1 MAHGLCR
8 MNLEKR
14 IYSRY
19 DKRDGIDYDNFNP
32 GAVYKL
38 SDGRLIYPC
47 DRNFVVFD
55 PAHIQNA
62 RQPYDPVITDFKLSN
77 KPLLVDS
84 LLRLDKIDLDYNN
97 TSILI
102 EFSSLNYIW
111 QNKIHYEYMLE
122 GVDKDW
128 QETNEYN
135 QAIYNY
141 LRPGNYTFKV
151 RAENSDGISSN
162 NTTILQIS
170 VAPPFW
176 QTWWF
181 LGVLVLIVIG
191 IFYLIDRERIK
202 KLQALQRVRTQIASN
217 LHHDV
222 NATLNNISLLS
233 EMAKIKADKDVMRS
247 KEYIDQISEKSRRMS
262 DAMDDM
268 LWSLNPENDSMEKT
282 ILRMKECAEGVQNT
296 YNTDVQMEVDPKVK
310 SVKLDMKARHEFFL
324 IFKEALLSIAE
335 RSDGSR
341 SIINV
346 DLTGH
351 RISLKIKNNEVNLR
365 NNEPARKDMAQRAK
379 LINAELDVLCD
390 KNGISII
397 LLVPV

>member
-1 MAHGLCR
+1 
-8 MNLEKR
+8 
-14 IYSRY
+14 
-19 DKRDGIDYDNFNP
+19 
-32 GAVYKL
+32 
-38 SDGRLIYPC
+38 
-47 DRNFVVFD
+47 
-55 PAHIQNA
+55 
-62 RQPYDPVITDFKLSN
+62 
-77 KPLLVDS
+77 
-84 LLRLDKIDLDYNN
+84 
-97 TSILI
+97 
-102 EFSSLNYIW
+102 
-111 QNKIHYEYMLE
+111 
-122 GVDKDW
+122 
-128 QETNEYN
+128 
-135 QAIYNY
+135 
-141 LRPGNYTFKV
+141 
-151 RAENSDGISSN
+151 
-162 NTTILQIS
+162 
-170 VAPPFW
+170 
-176 QTWWF
+176 